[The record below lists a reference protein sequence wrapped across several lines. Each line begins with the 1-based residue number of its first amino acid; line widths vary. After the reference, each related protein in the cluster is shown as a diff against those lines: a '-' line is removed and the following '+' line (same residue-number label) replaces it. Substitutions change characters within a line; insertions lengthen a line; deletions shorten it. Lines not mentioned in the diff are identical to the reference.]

1 MGAIRGMKPPTEKVL
16 LLSSEGIGYDLLL
29 HHEVVN
35 L

>member
-1 MGAIRGMKPPTEKVL
+1 MRVNWKDAVGREATMDEIL
-16 LLSSEGIGYDLLL
+16 DLLL

>member
-1 MGAIRGMKPPTEKVL
+1 MRGMKPLTGKVL
-16 LLSSEGIGYDLLL
+16 LLSSEGIRYNLLL